1 MDNINYAAF
10 IDKVINMTKEH
21 ALSWA
26 YLDTEEALCKGMNW
40 MATSRETSFLA
51 LTDILVAKHFDEEN
65 SFVCCRDDTYI
76 VLFVGARNSL
86 PTLYVIPYTYKGSVV
101 LKPEEYGEYTTRLH
115 NLVKRQFPH
124 ADNFIADF
132 LAEQ

>member
-1 MDNINYAAF
+1 MDNINYVAF

-40 MATSRETSFLA
+40 IATSRETSFLA

-76 VLFVGARNSL
+76 VLFLKRKNAISTR
-86 PTLYVIPYTYKGSVV
+86 YVC
-101 LKPEEYGEYTTRLH
+101 RA
-115 NLVKRQFPH
+115 F
-124 ADNFIADF
+124 
-132 LAEQ
+132 